1 MKHSVPIAYLF
12 SIKFVSSKMKKL
24 TSINNKERYTM
35 KSTLKKLLPFAVV
48 GVISGAT
55 TVGGLQYLN
64 HDSDSADQ
72 SYFTKSSNV
81 SFAGMNSA
89 AVGDD
94 FVKAAKTTVPAVVT
108 IKNYQSRTTSRAS
121 EQDMFDFFFGD
132 PFGGRGQQR
141 QKQQVP
147 DNMPSGMGSGVII
160 SPDGYIISNNHV
172 VAGANKL
179 EVVLSN
185 KKSYIAT
192 LVGTDPNTDIS
203 LLKIEEKGL
212 PYLNFANSDN
222 IEVGQWVLAVGNPLG
237 LNSTVTAGIVSAKGR
252 GIGILSSQGKAA
264 NPIESFIQTDAAIN
278 PGNSGGALVNTNG
291 DLIGI
296 NSAIQSTTGYYQGY
310 GFAVPANLA
319 RKIVEDIKKFGIV
332 QRGFL
337 GVTSLDLSDD
347 QLVAAYNKDKK
358 TNYKSGSGVLVTG
371 FGESSGAEDAGLK
384 VGDIIT
390 QIDTTPITDFADLSI
405 AIGSKRPGDKVTVTY
420 QRNGKPSTTTVTLR
434 DQKGG
439 TSTRT
444 KADLSVTEKIGADFQ
459 SIDDKTKAYYGLNSG
474 VIAKNVVEG
483 GEMAKAGVV
492 DGYIITEINGK
503 PVNSQK
509 DVENILNKFNGTAQ
523 IKYMDDYGR
532 GYQRGFKMP

>member
-1 MKHSVPIAYLF
+1 
-12 SIKFVSSKMKKL
+12 
-24 TSINNKERYTM
+24 M

-48 GVISGAT
+48 VVLSGAT
-55 TVGGLQYLN
+55 TVGVQQYLS
-64 HDSDSADQ
+64 HDSNNGDQ
-72 SYFTKSSNV
+72 SYFTKSNNA
-81 SFAGMNSA
+81 SFVGMNTA
-89 AVGDD
+89 TVGDD
-94 FVKAAKTTVPAVVT
+94 FVKASKTTVPAVVT
-108 IKNYQSRTTSRAS
+108 IKNYQNRASSRAS
-121 EQDMFDFFFGD
+121 DQDLFDFFFGD
-132 PFGGRGQQR
+132 PFGGKGQQR
-141 QKQQVP
+141 QKQQQQAP
-147 DNMPSGMGSGVII
+147 ENIPSGLGSGVII

-212 PYLNFANSDN
+212 PFLNFANSDN

-237 LNSTVTAGIVSAKGR
+237 LNSTVTAGIISAKGR
-252 GIGILSSQGKAA
+252 GIGILGGQGKAT

-278 PGNSGGALVNTNG
+278 PGNSGGALVNVNG

-296 NSAIQSTTGYYQGY
+296 NSAISSTNGYYQGY

-319 RKIVEDIKKFGIV
+319 RKIIEDIKKFGIV

-337 GVTSLDLSDD
+337 GVNSLDLSND
-347 QLVAAYNKDKK
+347 QQVAYYNQEKK
-358 TNYKSGSGVLVTG
+358 TNIKTGSGVYITG
-371 FGESSGAEDAGLK
+371 LPDNSGAQDAGMK

-390 QIDTTPITDFADLSI
+390 KIDGANITDFADLSI
-405 AIGSKRPGDKVTVTY
+405 AIGSKRPGDKVQVTY
-420 QRNGKPSTTTVTLR
+420 TRNGKETTSTVTLK

-439 TSTRT
+439 TSART

-459 SIDDKTKAYYGLNSG
+459 SLDDRTKAYYGLSNG
-474 VIAKNVVEG
+474 VVAKNVVEG
-483 GEMAKAGVV
+483 SEIAKAGIV

-509 DVENILNKFNGTAQ
+509 DVENLLNKFSGTGQ

>member
-1 MKHSVPIAYLF
+1 
-12 SIKFVSSKMKKL
+12 
-24 TSINNKERYTM
+24 M

-55 TVGGLQYLN
+55 AVGGIQYLN
-64 HDSDSADQ
+64 HNSDGSDQ
-72 SYFTKSSNV
+72 SYFTKSASNV
-81 SFAGMNSA
+81 SFAGMNSGM
-89 AVGDD
+89 VGDD

-108 IKNYQSRTTSRAS
+108 IKNYQSRSANRAS
-121 EQDMFDFFFGD
+121 EQDLFDFFFGD
-132 PFGGRGQQR
+132 PFGGRGNQR
-141 QKQQVP
+141 QRQQQAP

-237 LNSTVTAGIVSAKGR
+237 LNSTVTAGIISAKGR

-310 GFAVPANLA
+310 GFAVPSNLA

-337 GVTSLDLSDD
+337 GVQSLDLSNDM
-347 QLVAAYNKDKK
+347 QVAAYNREKK
-358 TNYKSGSGVLVTG
+358 TNIKSGSGVYVTG
-371 FGESSGAEDAGLK
+371 FGDNSGAEDAGLK
-384 VGDIIT
+384 TGDIIT
-390 QIDTTPITDFADLSI
+390 KIDNTMVTDFADLSI
-405 AIGSKRPGDKVTVTY
+405 AIGSKRPGDKVAVTY
-420 QRNGKPSTTTVTLR
+420 TRNGKENTATVTLR

-444 KADLSVTEKIGADFQ
+444 KADLSVSEKIGAEFKPLDERF
-459 SIDDKTKAYYGLNSG
+459 KTDYGLNSG
-474 VIAKNVVEG
+474 VIASNVVEG
-483 GEMAKAGVV
+483 SEIAKIGIV
-492 DGYIITEINGK
+492 DNYIVIEINGK

-509 DVENILNKFNGTAQ
+509 DVEKILDKYSGNVSVKFVDNYGQ
-523 IKYMDDYGR
+523 IYT
-532 GYQRGFKMP
+532 RGFKMP

>member
-1 MKHSVPIAYLF
+1 
-12 SIKFVSSKMKKL
+12 
-24 TSINNKERYTM
+24 M
-35 KSTLKKLLPFAVV
+35 KSTFKKLLPFAMV

-55 TVGGLQYLN
+55 TIGVQQYLD
-64 HDSDSADQ
+64 HDANNADQ
-72 SYFTKSSNV
+72 SYFTKSTNA
-81 SFAGMNSA
+81 SFVGMNTST
-89 AVGDD
+89 VGDD
-94 FVKAAKTTVPAVVT
+94 FVKAAKMTVPAVVT
-108 IKNYQSRTTSRAS
+108 IKNYQTRASSRAS
-121 EQDMFDFFFGD
+121 EQDIFDFFFGD

-141 QKQQVP
+141 QRQQAP
-147 DNMPSGMGSGVII
+147 ENMPSGLGSGVII

-185 KKSYIAT
+185 KKSYVAT

-237 LNSTVTAGIVSAKGR
+237 LNSTVTAGIISAKGR

-278 PGNSGGALVNTNG
+278 PGNSGGALVNVNG

-296 NSAIQSTTGYYQGY
+296 NSAISSTNGYYQGY

-319 RKIVEDIKKFGIV
+319 RKIIEDIKKFGIV

-337 GVTSLDLSDD
+337 GVASIDLSND
-347 QLVAAYNKDKK
+347 QLVAAYNREKK
-358 TNYKSGSGVLVTG
+358 TNLKVGSGVYVTG
-371 FGESSGAEDAGLK
+371 FSESSGAEDAGIK
-384 VGDIIT
+384 IGDIIT
-390 QIDTTPITDFADLSI
+390 KVDGAPISDFADLSI
-405 AIGSKRPGDKVTVTY
+405 SIGSRRPGDKVQVTY
-420 QRNGKPSTTTVTLR
+420 LRNGREATTTVTLR

-439 TSTRT
+439 TTART
-444 KADLSVTEKIGADFQ
+444 KADLSVSEKIGADFEPL
-459 SIDDKTKAYYGLNSG
+459 SERFKTDYGLTSG
-474 VIAKNVVEG
+474 VVAKNVVEG
-483 GEMAKAGVV
+483 SEIAKIGIV
-492 DGYIITEINGK
+492 DNYIVIEVNGK

-509 DVENILNKFNGTAQ
+509 DVDRILDKYSGNVSVKFVDAYGQ
-523 IKYMDDYGR
+523 IYT
-532 GYQRGFKMP
+532 RGFKMP

>member
-1 MKHSVPIAYLF
+1 
-12 SIKFVSSKMKKL
+12 
-24 TSINNKERYTM
+24 M

-48 GVISGAT
+48 GVVSGAT
-55 TVGGLQYLN
+55 TVGTIQYFGQHN
-64 HDSDSADQ
+64 NNGDQ
-72 SYFTKSSNV
+72 SFFTTAAPTA
-81 SFAGMNSA
+81 SFVGMNTG

-108 IKNYQSRTTSRAS
+108 IKNYQSRTSSRAS
-121 EQDMFDFFFGD
+121 EQDLFDFFFGD
-132 PFGGRGQQR
+132 PFGGGGRGQQKQR
-141 QKQQVP
+141 QQQAP

-252 GIGILSSQGKAA
+252 GIGILGSQGKAA

-278 PGNSGGALVNTNG
+278 PGNSGGALVNVAG

-337 GVTSLDLSDD
+337 GVSSLDLSND
-347 QLVAAYNKDKK
+347 QQVAAYNKQNK
-358 TNYKSGSGVLVTG
+358 TNLKVGSGIYVLG
-371 FGESSGAEDAGLK
+371 FGENSGAEDAGLK
-384 VGDIIT
+384 KGDIIT
-390 QIDTTPITDFADLSI
+390 KIDTYDITDFADLSMS
-405 AIGSKRPGDKVTVTY
+405 IGSKRPGDKVVVTY
-420 QRNGKPSTTTVTLR
+420 SRNGKEATTNVTLR

-444 KADLSVTEKIGADFQ
+444 KADLSVTEKIGAEFDPLTERF
-459 SIDDKTKAYYGLNSG
+459 KTEYGLNSG
-474 VIAKNVVEG
+474 VVAKAVAEG
-483 GEMAKAGVV
+483 GEMAKIGIV
-492 DGYIITEINGK
+492 DNYIIIEINGK

-509 DVENILNKFNGTAQ
+509 DIEKILDKYQGNVQVKFV
-523 IKYMDDYGR
+523 DDYGR
-532 GYQRGFKMP
+532 IYTKGFKMP

>member
-1 MKHSVPIAYLF
+1 
-12 SIKFVSSKMKKL
+12 
-24 TSINNKERYTM
+24 M

-55 TVGGLQYLN
+55 TVGVQQYIA
-64 HDSDSADQ
+64 HDSNTQDQ
-72 SYFTKSSNV
+72 SYFTKASDV
-81 SFAGMNSA
+81 SFVGMNTA

-108 IKNYQSRTTSRAS
+108 IKNYQTRTSSRAS
-121 EQDMFDFFFGD
+121 EQDLFDYFFGD

-141 QKQQVP
+141 QKQQQQAP

-160 SPDGYIISNNHV
+160 SADGYIISNNHV

-212 PYLNFANSDN
+212 PFLNFANSDN
-222 IEVGQWVLAVGNPLG
+222 IDVGQWVLAVGNPLG
-237 LNSTVTAGIVSAKGR
+237 LNSTVTAGIISAKGR
-252 GIGILSSQGKAA
+252 GIGILAGQGKAA

-278 PGNSGGALVNTNG
+278 PGNSGGALVNVNG

-296 NSAIQSTTGYYQGY
+296 NSAISSTTGYYQGY

-319 RKIVEDIKKFGIV
+319 RKVVEDIKKFGIV

-337 GVTSLDLSDD
+337 GVSSLDLSND
-347 QLVAAYNKDKK
+347 QQVALYNRDKK
-358 TNYKSGSGVLVTG
+358 ANLKVGSGVYITG
-371 FGESSGAEDAGLK
+371 FSENSGAEDAGLK
-384 VGDIIT
+384 SGDIIT
-390 QIDTTPITDFADLSI
+390 KVDQTPITDFADLSI
-405 AIGSKRPGDKVTVTY
+405 SVGSKRPGDKVMVSY
-420 QRNGKPSTTTVTLR
+420 LRNGKENTTTVTLK

-439 TSTRT
+439 TIARS
-444 KADLSVTEKIGADFQ
+444 KADLSVTEKIGADFEPLN
-459 SIDDKTKAYYGLNSG
+459 DKFKTEYGLNSG
-474 VIAKNVVEG
+474 VVTKNVTEG
-483 GEMAKAGVV
+483 SEMAKIGIV
-492 DGYIITEINGK
+492 DDYIVIEINGK

-509 DVENILNKFNGTAQ
+509 DVEKILEKYQGNVQVKFV
-523 IKYMDDYGR
+523 DYSGR
-532 GYQRGFKMP
+532 IYTKGFKMP

>member
-1 MKHSVPIAYLF
+1 
-12 SIKFVSSKMKKL
+12 
-24 TSINNKERYTM
+24 M

-55 TVGGLQYLN
+55 TVGTIQYFGHN
-64 HDSDSADQ
+64 SNNVDQ
-72 SYFTKSSNV
+72 SYFKSASNV
-81 SFAGMNSA
+81 SFAGMNTS

-108 IKNYQSRTTSRAS
+108 IKNYQSRTSSSRAS
-121 EQDMFDFFFGD
+121 EQDLFDFFFGD
-132 PFGGRGQQR
+132 PFGGKGGQPR
-141 QKQQVP
+141 QKQQQQIP

-222 IEVGQWVLAVGNPLG
+222 IEVGQWALAVGNPLG
-237 LNSTVTAGIVSAKGR
+237 LNSTVTAGIISAKGR
-252 GIGILSSQGKAA
+252 GIGILGGQGKAT

-291 DLIGI
+291 ELIGI

-337 GVTSLDLSDD
+337 GVQSLDLSDD
-347 QLVAAYNKDKK
+347 QQVAMYNKQKK
-358 TNYKSGSGVLVTG
+358 TNIKTGSGVYVTG
-371 FGESSGAEDAGLK
+371 FGDKSGAEDAGLK
-384 VGDIIT
+384 IGDIIT
-390 QIDTTPITDFADLSI
+390 KIDNSAVTDFADLSI
-405 AIGSKRPGDKVTVTY
+405 SIGSKRPGDKVQVTY
-420 QRNGKPSTTTVTLR
+420 SRNGKDNTTTVTLR

-444 KADLSVTEKIGADFQ
+444 KDELSVTEKIGADFEPL
-459 SIDDKTKAYYGLNSG
+459 SEKFKTDYGLNSG
-474 VIAKNVVEG
+474 VVAKNVSEG
-483 GEMAKAGVV
+483 SEIAKIGLVDNYIVV
-492 DGYIITEINGK
+492 EINGK

-509 DVENILNKFNGTAQ
+509 DVEKILDKYQGNVQVKFV
-523 IKYMDDYGR
+523 DEYGR
-532 GYQRGFKMP
+532 MYTKGFKMP

>member
-1 MKHSVPIAYLF
+1 
-12 SIKFVSSKMKKL
+12 
-24 TSINNKERYTM
+24 M

-55 TVGGLQYLN
+55 TVGTLQYFN
-64 HDSDSADQ
+64 NDSNNGDQ
-72 SYFTKSSNV
+72 SYFTKASNV

-108 IKNYQSRTTSRAS
+108 IKNYQSRTSNNRAS
-121 EQDMFDFFFGD
+121 EQDLFDFFFGD

-141 QKQQVP
+141 QPQRQQAP

-172 VAGANKL
+172 VAGASKL

-192 LVGTDPNTDIS
+192 LIGTDPNTDIS

-337 GVTSLDLSDD
+337 GVQSLDLSNDM
-347 QLVAAYNKDKK
+347 QVADYNRSKK
-358 TNYKSGSGVLVTG
+358 ANVKPGSGVYVRG
-371 FGESSGAEDAGLK
+371 FSDNSGAEDAGLK
-384 VGDIIT
+384 VGDVIT
-390 QIDTTPITDFADLSI
+390 KIDNTAVTDFADLSI
-405 AIGSKRPGDKVTVTY
+405 AIGSKRPGDKVSVTY
-420 QRNGKPSTTTVTLR
+420 LRNGKENTATVTLR

-444 KADLSVTEKIGADFQ
+444 KADLSVTEKIGAEFEPLSDRF
-459 SIDDKTKAYYGLNSG
+459 KTDYGLNSG
-474 VIAKNVVEG
+474 VVAKNVTEG
-483 GEMAKAGVV
+483 SEIAKIGIV
-492 DGYIITEINGK
+492 DNYIVIEINGK

-509 DVENILNKFNGTAQ
+509 DVERILDKYSGNVSVKFVDAYGQ
-523 IKYMDDYGR
+523 IYT
-532 GYQRGFKMP
+532 RGFKMP

>member
-1 MKHSVPIAYLF
+1 
-12 SIKFVSSKMKKL
+12 
-24 TSINNKERYTM
+24 M

-48 GVISGAT
+48 GVMSGAT
-55 TVGGLQYLN
+55 TVGTLQYFK
-64 HDSDSADQ
+64 HDSANGDQ
-72 SYFTKSSNV
+72 SYFTKSAPNV

-89 AVGDD
+89 TVGDD

-108 IKNYQSRTTSRAS
+108 IKNYQSRSSSRAS
-121 EQDMFDFFFGD
+121 EQDLFDFFFGD

-141 QKQQVP
+141 QKQQQQMP

-252 GIGILSSQGKAA
+252 GIGILGSQGKAA

-278 PGNSGGALVNTNG
+278 PGNSGGALVNTMG

-310 GFAVPANLA
+310 GFAVPSNLA

-337 GVTSLDLSDD
+337 GVTSLDLSNDM
-347 QLVAAYNKDKK
+347 QVAGYNKQNK
-358 TNYKSGSGVLVTG
+358 TNIKAGSGVYVTG
-371 FGESSGAEDAGLK
+371 FGDNSGAADAGLK
-384 VGDIIT
+384 TGDVIT
-390 QIDTTPITDFADLSI
+390 KIDNTAVTDFADLSI
-405 AIGSKRPGDKVTVTY
+405 AIGSKRPGDKVMVTY
-420 QRNGKPSTTTVTLR
+420 LRNGKESTTTVTLR

-439 TSTRT
+439 TSART
-444 KADLSVTEKIGADFQ
+444 KADLSVTEKIGAEFKPLDERF
-459 SIDDKTKAYYGLNSG
+459 KTDYGLNSG
-474 VIAKNVVEG
+474 VIATNVTEG
-483 GEMAKAGVV
+483 SEIAKIGIV
-492 DGYIITEINGK
+492 DNYIVIEINGK

-509 DVENILNKFNGTAQ
+509 DVEKILDKYSGNVSVKFVDAYGQ
-523 IKYMDDYGR
+523 IYT
-532 GYQRGFKMP
+532 RGFKMP

>member
-1 MKHSVPIAYLF
+1 
-12 SIKFVSSKMKKL
+12 
-24 TSINNKERYTM
+24 M

-55 TVGGLQYLN
+55 TVGTIQYFGHTAN
-64 HDSDSADQ
+64 NGDQ
-72 SYFTKSSNV
+72 SYFTSAANT
-81 SFAGMNSA
+81 SFVGMNTA
-89 AVGDD
+89 TTGDD

-108 IKNYQSRTTSRAS
+108 IKNYQTRTSSRAS
-121 EQDMFDFFFGD
+121 EQDLFDFFFGD
-132 PFGGRGQQR
+132 PFGGRGNGQQR
-141 QKQQVP
+141 QKQQQQAP
-147 DNMPSGMGSGVII
+147 ENMPSGMGSGVII

-185 KKSYIAT
+185 KKAYIAT
-192 LVGTDPNTDIS
+192 LIGTDPNTDIS

-252 GIGILSSQGKAA
+252 GIGILGSQGKAT

-278 PGNSGGALVNTNG
+278 PGNSGGALVNANG

-310 GFAVPANLA
+310 GFAIPANLA

-337 GVTSLDLSDD
+337 GVASLDLSDD
-347 QLVAAYNKDKK
+347 QQVAMYNKQKK
-358 TNYKSGSGVLVTG
+358 ANLKVGSGVYVT
-371 FGESSGAEDAGLK
+371 EVTDNSGAENAGIK
-384 VGDIIT
+384 NGDIIT
-390 QIDTTPITDFADLSI
+390 KIDGTSITDFADLSM
-405 AIGSKRPGDKVTVTY
+405 AVGSKRPGDKVQVTY
-420 QRNGKPSTTTVTLR
+420 TRNGKENVTSVTLK

-444 KADLSVTEKIGADFQ
+444 KADLSVTEKIGAEFEPLSDSF
-459 SIDDKTKAYYGLNSG
+459 KTSYGLNSG
-474 VIAKNVVEG
+474 VIAKNVSEG
-483 GEMAKAGVV
+483 SEMAKIGIV
-492 DGYIITEINGK
+492 DNYIIIEVNGK

-509 DVENILNKFNGTAQ
+509 DVEKTLEKYQGNVQVKFV
-523 IKYMDDYGR
+523 DEYGR
-532 GYQRGFKMP
+532 MYTKGFKMP